1 MKDNIKY
8 SLYKDS
14 NEVDASIIRSLLL
27 FDKEGIKA
35 PDMVEKAVFAIILER
50 DGNLD
55 VSKLVRIFNDRFQE
69 SFSAQDIRIHL
80 TSLQNRG
87 FISSDLRVSPNFD
100 RDYFEE
106 IELLTSNFFDRI
118 IARVNKIVPVSSS
131 DYELIKRQIRKALSV
146 YFKMYGF
153 EFFDIQEHSR
163 EEEAKNAI
171 RIAKEGLR
179 EELGEALVRTLALV
193 IQEQSD
199 EDKIVLRTWAKAFV
213 ATQVMKMD
221 PTLKLFKA
229 EQLKNKQFLL
239 DTDVVLHCITKNT
252 LESVP
257 YRKMLDRLR
266 AIRASLFVDERV
278 VKEVQNHADA
288 ALKIYNRY
296 GEAIREFPNEVLRG
310 EISNVFIDDYVQL
323 IRKNPEK
330 SSMTFHT
337 YLGNHYNK
345 TDSGVLFD
353 CLNEVF
359 GEKILQSK
367 ISADVNEED
376 DSFKRLSD
384 KIFEYTSATYKGS
397 FRSDE
402 LNREMSNLDA
412 YLYMA
417 ARKSNEGITRPK
429 SLSGSTYVVTTS
441 TRALRSARDIGFSN
455 VDVVCHPNA
464 IIAYLDGT
472 GDFVDD
478 DGVEIINLFENPF
491 LTYLANSMWDD
502 IQALL
507 NKGVILR
514 FKELRQ
520 LRSDVNR
527 EVHNIITSSVSEE
540 DKKRQ
545 LRERKFYFVEDIE
558 HLQQQV
564 KEKNGRIEALEK
576 SNRAKDKR
584 IQELQTRKAKT
595 GTKSISQSR
604 KKRKP

>member
-14 NEVDASIIRSLLL
+14 NEADASIIRSLLL
-27 FDKEGIKA
+27 FDKEGIKT
-35 PDMVEKAVFAIILER
+35 PDMVERAVFAIILER

-55 VSKLVRIFNDRFQE
+55 EAKLVRIFNDRFQE
-69 SFSAQDIRIHL
+69 SFSTKDIRIHL

-87 FISSDLRVSPNFD
+87 FISSSLRVSPNFD

-118 IARVNKIVPVSSS
+118 IVRVNKIVPVSPS
-131 DYELIKRQIRKALSV
+131 DHELIKRQIRKALSV

-179 EELGEALVRTLALV
+179 EELGEALVRTLAIV
-193 IQEQSD
+193 IQEQSE

-213 ATQVMKMD
+213 ATQVIKMD

-229 EQLKNKQFLL
+229 EQLKNKHFLL

-252 LESVP
+252 IESVP

-266 AIRASLFVDERV
+266 AIGASLFVDERV
-278 VKEVQNHADA
+278 VVEVQNHADA
-288 ALKIYNRY
+288 ALKIYNRFN
-296 GEAIREFPNEVLRG
+296 ESIRELPNEVLRG

-323 IRKNPEK
+323 IRNNPEK
-330 SSMTFHT
+330 SSMSFPT

-345 TDSGVLFD
+345 YDRSVLFD
-353 CLNEVF
+353 CLCEVF
-359 GEKILQSK
+359 GEQLLQSR

-417 ARKSNEGITRPK
+417 ARKSNEGITKQK
-429 SLSGSTYVVTTS
+429 SLTGNTYVVTTS

-472 GDFVDD
+472 GDFVDND
-478 DGVEIINLFENPF
+478 EVEIINLFENPF

-514 FKELRQ
+514 YKELRQ

-527 EVHNIITSSVSEE
+527 VVHRIITSSESEE
-540 DKKRQ
+540 DKKLQ
-545 LRERKFYFVEDIE
+545 LRERKFIFVEDIE
-558 HLQQQV
+558 QLQEQV
-564 KEKNGRIEALEK
+564 QEKNGRIEALER

-584 IQELQTRKAKT
+584 IQELQSRKAKA
-595 GTKSISQSR
+595 GTKSVVRSR